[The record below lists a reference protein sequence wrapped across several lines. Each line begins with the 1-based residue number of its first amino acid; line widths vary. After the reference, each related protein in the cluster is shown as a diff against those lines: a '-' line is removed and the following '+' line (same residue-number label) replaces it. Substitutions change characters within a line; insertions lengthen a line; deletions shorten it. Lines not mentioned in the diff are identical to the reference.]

1 MRDLRGAN
9 KVLIHILDFVRD
21 SFGHEDFAEVL
32 EMESWCLAAGEEG
45 GWAVV
50 WPGCCVEAGARVVHG
65 WVGLLGAGV
74 VAPYEYAFAAHGA
87 QVWD

>member
-9 KVLIHILDFVRD
+9 KVLIRILDFPCD

-32 EMESWCLAAGEEG
+32 EVECWCLAAGEEG
-45 GWAVV
+45 GGAVV
-50 WPGCCVEAGARVVHG
+50 WPGCCVESGARVVHG
-65 WVGLLGAGV
+65 RRFGIRV
-74 VAPYEYAFAAHGA
+74 VPPHEHAFPAHGA